1 VLTEPLRNQGVQ
13 LSRLSCAP
21 KRVRFLRASSVARRR
36 GFLLAAVLVTA
47 NAAAALDSAIGA
59 TTTVAKWEMNERSGA
74 RRMHDS
80 SGSGLWGAIGS
91 AVETGVVLSGARGYR
106 WPWQN
111 KHGPHPQRLVTVQG
125 SRLNP
130 RRDAFAVTVRLRTG
144 TGDQNIIQKGQART
158 AGGMFKIDM
167 ARGRVFCTFKGSAGR
182 VVVGSRQ
189 TVRDRVWHTV
199 RCKRRSAGVT
209 IVVDGGRRRTTLG
222 RTGKI
227 ANSWALSIGG
237 KLHCDP
243 PDVDCDYYVGLLDR
257 AIVKRL

>member
-1 VLTEPLRNQGVQ
+1 LARSSGRKFTLT
-13 LSRLSCAP
+13 
-21 KRVRFLRASSVARRR
+21 
-36 GFLLAAVLVTA
+36 AVLFLA
-47 NAAAALDSAIGA
+47 NASAGVASALGA
-59 TTTVAKWEMNERSGA
+59 TLADWEMNERSGA
-74 RRMHDS
+74 STMHDS
-80 SGSGLWGAIGS
+80 SASHLSGRIGS
-91 AVETGVVLSGARGYR
+91 AVKTGVVLDGARGYR
-106 WPWQN
+106 WSSQN
-111 KHGPHPQRLVTVQG
+111 KDGLHPGRLVTVA
-125 SRLNP
+125 SSLLNP
-130 RRDAFAVTVRLRTG
+130 GRGYFSVTVRLRTG
-144 TGDQNIIQKGQART
+144 AGDQNIIQKGQART

-167 ARGRVFCTFKGSAGR
+167 AKGRVYCTFKGSVGR

-189 TVRDRVWHTV
+189 TVRDRGWHTV